1 MSASYQL
8 DSDVIITV
16 FRSRDKSA
24 AAARRLQQ
32 EAATSAGEVTEAED
46 AAASSCAASLASRSR
61 QPRPPIRRRPRSKLL
76 ASDQPRPKSA
86 PPDKL
91 DQLRREMMGQFGSPQ
106 PSSAHRDFSDEETS
120 ETYNQSHGRGS
131 YDGTALGSGTLDTVS
146 AKSFGFIRPS
156 QRLLEREQNKR
167 LKRHKSFFNT
177 DSLFGK
183 KNSLIRRAESFHHGL
198 GAGGGYSDYY
208 PMSGKYYAKDAKE
221 RAKSVDRLLC
231 GDEEPELDKPLVKSK
246 SMEFLKSKILR
257 KPSKLQK
264 RSEKYR
270 AGREAGLG
278 QGLGQSMFELHS
290 PSLPVFPA
298 PGPVHPA
305 RYSPAPAS
313 ARPAVSGAGAGWPG
327 AKSSGRPAP
336 EFSKQDVRQGGGPQ
350 PWPPTSHGTRVG
362 SQGYDWR
369 QDTPFWNHSRHRR
382 KENVLN
388 WGLGVSQDP
397 PPSWVPPPPVSRPP
411 ASTDPRLARDSLS
424 PLVVHQAVNCM
435 YLPGL
440 PSNTPRCG
448 SV

>member
-106 PSSAHRDFSDEETS
+106 PSSAHRDFSDEDTS

-298 PGPVHPA
+298 PGPAHPA
-305 RYSPAPAS
+305 RYSPAPAP

-440 PSNTPRCG
+440 PSNTPRWA